1 MGNETPTGFIIGIV
15 TLGVIMMF
23 VFPLFVGT
31 FTTVDEEA
39 ELTGFFGI
47 IDDIY
52 IFMALGINTF
62 IDDVLDI
69 LFGESL
75 INSLMDL
82 NSSIAEHVHNYLVAW
97 SLVPTVLAV
106 IILVPTLAGLLY
118 VAVTILKDVIPFT

>member
-1 MGNETPTGFIIGIV
+1 MGNDTPTGFIIGIV

-23 VFPLFVGT
+23 VFPLFIGAFST
-31 FTTVDEEA
+31 YDDEA
-39 ELTGFFGI
+39 ELTGFFGLV
-47 IDDIY
+47 DDVY
-52 IFMALGINTF
+52 IFIALGINTF

-82 NSSIAEHVHNYLVAW
+82 NSEVAEHIHNYLIAW
-97 SLVPTVLAV
+97 SLVPTVLAIL
-106 IILVPTLAGLLY
+106 IIVPTLSGLLY